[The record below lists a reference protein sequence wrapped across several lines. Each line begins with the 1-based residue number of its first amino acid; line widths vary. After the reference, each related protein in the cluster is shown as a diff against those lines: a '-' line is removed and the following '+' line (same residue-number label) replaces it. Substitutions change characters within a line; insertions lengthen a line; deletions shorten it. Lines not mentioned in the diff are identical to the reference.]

1 LIRCLAIALAIGVF
15 AHQAQA
21 QQQSRATLLRSATTA
36 YDEFQPERALDFAKA
51 ALDPSLGPADTA
63 WTRGVHLLAQ
73 ILLENNNANLART
86 WARWATR
93 TSPGLAIDTVNFI
106 AGVVTAL
113 REARAVTSTRSP
125 GDAQTQTTWRWAARG
140 STEANGRIVISQGTM
155 PVPIS
160 ARVVGGA
167 LIPAGAQGLSLL
179 PGTYEIEAAA
189 AGYLPARVTREVLP
203 GVTTTLTMS
212 LTSLVAVTLPDNV
225 RQRMVANL
233 VPFTVHRFGTSAT
246 CSAGIT
252 VGRDLVVTTYQAVRG
267 ADSIAATVAGAP
279 RFTVASYDVASD
291 VAVLRASTPRTDSLP
306 LATTL
311 TEGLAIWGVRLTD
324 CRTASDVRTRV
335 AQATTA
341 TSTVLALGDTLSDL
355 PIGSPFVDREGRV
368 AGLSNG
374 GAATALPA
382 TRLLALLDSA
392 RRNPTRSTSLAEVGR
407 RENHL
412 YGSMALSADVVGTTL
427 RIAPIETWQWASLA
441 TTGTAPMTFV
451 GPMGRYRVQ
460 ASTASG
466 LRTEQFITI
475 RPDVL
480 SRTTISYPR
489 GVAAGPEAIIPPVAG
504 KKRSKMP
511 WILAGAG
518 GVGVAAALALA
529 GGGGPPKDDGTVIV
543 PPTKGTITVQVPIN
557 PP

>member
-1 LIRCLAIALAIGVF
+1 LIRCFAIALAIGVF
-15 AHQAQA
+15 ANQAQA
-21 QQQSRATLLRSATTA
+21 QQQTRATLLRSGTTA
-36 YDEFQPERALDFAKA
+36 YDEFQPERALDFVRA
-51 ALDPSLGPADTA
+51 ALDPALGPTDTA

-73 ILLENNNANLART
+73 ILIENNGADRART

-93 TSPGLAIDTVNFI
+93 TSPGLVIDTVNFI

-113 REARAVTSTRSP
+113 REAKSFTSTRSP
-125 GDAQTQTTWRWAARG
+125 GDALTQTTWRWPARG
-140 STEANGRIVISQGTM
+140 STETTGRIVINQGTM
-155 PVPIS
+155 PVPVS

-167 LIPAGAQGLSLL
+167 VIPAGTQGLSLQ

-189 AGYLPARVTREVLP
+189 VGYLPARVTREVMP

-212 LTSLVAVTLPDNV
+212 LTSLVAVTLPDNI
-225 RQRMVANL
+225 RQRTFANL
-233 VPFTVHRFGTSAT
+233 VPFTVHRFGTTAT
-246 CSAGIT
+246 CSAGIH
-252 VGRDLVVTTYQAVRG
+252 VGRDLVLTTYQAVRG
-267 ADSIAATVAGAP
+267 ADSIATTTAGAP
-279 RFTVASYDVASD
+279 RYTVAAYEVASNL
-291 VAVLRASTPRTDSLP
+291 AVLRAATPRADSLP
-306 LATTL
+306 VATVL
-311 TEGLAIWGVRLTD
+311 TEGLTLWGVRLAD

-341 TSTVLALGDTLSDL
+341 ASTSLALGDTLTDL
-355 PIGSPFVDREGRV
+355 PTGAPLIDRDGRL
-368 AGLSNG
+368 AGVWT

-382 TRLLALLDSA
+382 SRFLALLDSA
-392 RRNPTRSTSLAEVGR
+392 RRNPGRSTPVAELAR

-412 YGSMALSADVVGTTL
+412 YGSMALSAPVVGTTL

-460 ASTASG
+460 ATTAG
-466 LRTEQFITI
+466 NLRAEQFVTI
-475 RPDVL
+475 RPGTL
-480 SRTTISYPR
+480 SRTAISFQS
-489 GVAAGPEAIIPPVAG
+489 VAAGPESVIPPVAV

-529 GGGGPPKDDGTVIV
+529 GGGGGPPETVT
-543 PPTKGTITVQVPIN
+543 PPVTKGSITVQVPIN

>member
-1 LIRCLAIALAIGVF
+1 MIRCLAIALAIGVF
-15 AHQAQA
+15 ANQAQA
-21 QQQSRATLLRSATTA
+21 QQQTRATLLRSATTA
-36 YDEFQPERALDFAKA
+36 YDEFQPDRALDFAKA
-51 ALDPSLGPADTA
+51 ALDPALGPADTA

-93 TSPGLAIDTVNFI
+93 TSPGLSIDTVNFI

-113 REARAVTSTRSP
+113 REARAFTATRSP

-140 STEANGRIVISQGTM
+140 STETNGRIVVNQGAM
-155 PVPIS
+155 PVPVT

-167 LIPAGAQGLSLL
+167 LIPAGPLGLSLL

-189 AGYLPARVTREVLP
+189 TGYLPARVTREVLP

-212 LTSLVAVTLPDNV
+212 LTSLVAITLPDNV
-225 RQRMVANL
+225 RQRMIANL
-233 VPFTVHRFGTSAT
+233 VPFTVHRFGTTAT
-246 CSAGIT
+246 CSAGIQ

-267 ADSIAATVAGAP
+267 ADSIAVTATGAP

-291 VAVLRASTPRTDSLP
+291 VAVLRAATARTDSLP
-306 LATTL
+306 LATSL

-324 CRTASDVRTRV
+324 CRNATDVRTRA

-341 TSTVLALGDTLSDL
+341 ASTTLALGDTLSDL
-355 PIGSPFVDREGRV
+355 PTGSPLIDRDGRV
-368 AGLSNG
+368 AGVWT
-374 GAATALPA
+374 GAATAIPA
-382 TRLLALLDSA
+382 GRLVALLDSA
-392 RRNPTRSTSLAEVGR
+392 RRNPSRSTPIAEVAR

-427 RIAPIETWQWASLA
+427 RVAPIETWQWASLA
-441 TTGTAPMTFV
+441 TSGTAPMTFV
-451 GPMGRYRVQ
+451 GPVGRYRVQ
-460 ASTASG
+460 ASTAG
-466 LRTEQFITI
+466 GARREQFVTI
-475 RPDVL
+475 RPGTL
-480 SRTTISYPR
+480 TRTAISLQS
-489 GVAAGPEAIIPPVAG
+489 VAAGPEAVIPPVAV

-529 GGGGPPKDDGTVIV
+529 GGGGGPPTTEPPP
-543 PPTKGTITVQVPIN
+543 PPTKGSISVQVPIN